1 MKTAAACPK
10 VTGPITMQGRKSTW
24 PQRTE
29 RVYAASYQSNMRRN
43 DTIQSVAHVTNVLI
57 WPSQPHS
64 FHIGLTMGLG
74 ENEES
79 TTMTSTADLRRK
91 PRLP

>member
-1 MKTAAACPK
+1 
-10 VTGPITMQGRKSTW
+10 MQLAIKATCV
-24 PQRTE
+24 E
-29 RVYAASYQSNMRRN
+29 
-43 DTIQSVAHVTNVLI
+43 TIQFSLQHMSRTVLI

-64 FHIGLTMGLG
+64 SHMGLTMGLG

-79 TTMTSTADLRRK
+79 TTMTSTGDLRRK

>member
-1 MKTAAACPK
+1 MSQARLRCKGEK
-10 VTGPITMQGRKSTW
+10 VPGRK
-24 PQRTE
+24 RTE

-43 DTIQSVAHVTNVLI
+43 DTIQSAVHVTNGFDLAVA
-57 WPSQPHS
+57 
-64 FHIGLTMGLG
+64 TMGLG

-79 TTMTSTADLRRK
+79 TTMTSTGDLRRK